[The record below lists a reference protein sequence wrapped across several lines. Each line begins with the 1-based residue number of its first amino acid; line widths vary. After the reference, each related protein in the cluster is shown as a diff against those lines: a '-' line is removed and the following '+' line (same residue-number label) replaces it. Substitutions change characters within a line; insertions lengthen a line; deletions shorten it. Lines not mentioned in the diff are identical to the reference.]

1 MPQDNTEESEGIQEI
16 PVDPSELNQQVP
28 LWAAMAT
35 AGKEERKWENWEYLS
50 DIKRDNDRKWLRLY
64 GLIVM
69 LVTMA
74 FTYLFL
80 AALGIW
86 AWHQLAPEC
95 WRWLDEVRLNKIQS
109 TLFSGGM
116 GAVIAGVL
124 RNQLSKV

>member
-1 MPQDNTEESEGIQEI
+1 MPQDSTEDPDHFQEI

-28 LWAAMAT
+28 LWAAITT

-64 GLIVM
+64 GWIVVG
-69 LVTMA
+69 VTVV
-74 FTYLFL
+74 FTCLFL

-86 AWHQLAPEC
+86 AWHQLAPEHC
-95 WRWLDEVRLNKIQS
+95 LWLDEGRLNKIQS